1 MSNPWNPYIPDKLI
15 SMSLPFLL
23 LENKENTTNLF
34 HKTRPIK
41 TIDPGTPK
49 NEAVV

>member
-1 MSNPWNPYIPDKLI
+1 MYLT
-15 SMSLPFLL
+15 FLQL
-23 LENKENTTNLF
+23 GNRENTTNLF